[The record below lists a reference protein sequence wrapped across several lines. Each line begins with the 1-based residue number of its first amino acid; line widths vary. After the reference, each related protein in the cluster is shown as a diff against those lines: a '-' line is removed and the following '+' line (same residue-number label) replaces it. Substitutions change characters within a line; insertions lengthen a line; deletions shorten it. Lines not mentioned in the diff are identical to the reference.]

1 MFVPI
6 LILFLFF
13 GTILYFLGV
22 FNSWWAP
29 VQGVGHVLVIA
40 LITLCAFYSVEI
52 VVNHAVIPIG
62 EHYGKPAHQWA
73 VSPDHRDP
81 AWTDDDN
88 TPTAMPTEPSQ
99 TTEAATTES
108 QATATEQPAEATT
121 PDTTA
126 QESCLTDAQKALVQQ
141 ANLPQYVKDKA
152 ASMKADDPL
161 CASAQEAIAKLS
173 GSTSSSST
181 TTGVHTFE
189 WATGDLYGI
198 HGQCQM
204 IVSSADQP
212 LQLPSTANPSGIA
225 QSSFNAYDSAT
236 YDAGVQGAQ
245 QAAINDVHNPSGKCD
260 IVGQP
265 STLPWSN

>member
-1 MFVPI
+1 MLVPVV
-6 LILFLFF
+6 ILFLF
-13 GTILYFLGV
+13 GGSILYFLGV

-29 VQGVGHVLVIA
+29 IQGLGHVLVIA
-40 LITLCAFYSVEI
+40 LITLSVFYGIEI

-62 EHYGKPAHQWA
+62 EHYGKPAHDWA
-73 VSPDHRDP
+73 LSPDHREP
-81 AWTDDDN
+81 AWDNDDE
-88 TPTAMPTEPSQ
+88 TAPTATAITTEPSP
-99 TTEAATTES
+99 ATV
-108 QATATEQPAEATT
+108 ATT

-126 QESCLTDAQKALVQQ
+126 QESSCLTDAQKAMVEQ
-141 ANLPQYVKDKA
+141 ASLPDYAKDHA
-152 ASMKADDPL
+152 ATMKADDPL
-161 CASAQEAIAKLS
+161 CATVRTAVDKLLNG
-173 GSTSSSST
+173 GSTSSST

-204 IVSSADQP
+204 VVSMADQP
-212 LQLPSTANPSGIA
+212 LQLPPTANPSGIA

-260 IVGQP
+260 IVSQP
-265 STLPWSN
+265 TSFPWGA